1 MAINNIS
8 NNYNNYNN
16 QLNQTNSTLNRIA
29 TGIAI
34 NQASDDASGLA
45 IATQLMAEGN
55 ALGRAVENTNSGIAM
70 MQIADK
76 SIGEQS
82 NILNTVQEKL
92 VQASTATTSAEGR
105 DALFQDIQKLMDQFD
120 NIASQTNYNGTSLLQ
135 QSSTDNSASDTQTF
149 QAGTTEADT
158 ISSTGIQANSQG
170 VGLNA
175 LVNETSANFTADVAR
190 GYLGD
195 VENALSQLNEFRSEI
210 GSTTNQLES
219 ATRNLMTQETQTEIA
234 KSTILDTDFAKE
246 SANFSSQN
254 VISQAG
260 AYSVAQANATQASV
274 LRLLQ

>member
-210 GSTTNQLES
+210 GYTTNQLES

-234 KSTILDTDFAKE
+234 KAAILDTDFAKE

-260 AYSVAQANATQASV
+260 AYSVAQANATQANV

>member
-1 MAINNIS
+1 MAVNNIS

-34 NQASDDASGLA
+34 NQASDDGSGLA
-45 IATQLMAEGN
+45 IAMQLQAEGN
-55 ALGRAVENTNSGIAM
+55 SLGQAVENTNSGIAM
-70 MQIADK
+70 MQISDNA
-76 SIGEQS
+76 INEQS
-82 NILNTVQEKL
+82 NILNSVQEKL
-92 VQASTATTSAEGR
+92 IQASTATTSADGR
-105 DALFQDIQKLMDQFD
+105 DALFKDIQKLMDQFD

-135 QSSTDNSASDTQTF
+135 QASDDTNTSDALSF
-149 QAGTTEADT
+149 QAGTAEGDT
-158 ISSTGIQANSQG
+158 INSNGIQANSEG

-175 LVNETSANFTADVAR
+175 LVNETSGNFTADVAR
-190 GYLGD
+190 GYLSD
-195 VENALSQLNEFRSEI
+195 VEDALTQLNEFRAEI

-219 ATRNLMTQETQTEIA
+219 ATRNLMTQETQTEMA
-234 KSTILDTDFAKE
+234 KSIILDTDFAKE

-260 AYSVAQANATQASV
+260 AYSMAQANATQANV